1 MQTPRKPCVS
11 ADNSILEIATM
22 DFRFVE
28 TNRNR
33 KKLYCGGFFY
43 TKDKRTDSAEYW
55 KCDQWVNKSKGRA
68 TINSD
73 GGITLNGVHNHEGN
87 PAKLEVAE
95 AVSTIKKRALSE
107 RDAPRAIIS
116 RAVSSVDLTRLALT

>member
-1 MQTPRKPCVS
+1 
-11 ADNSILEIATM
+11 M
-22 DFRFVE
+22 DFQFVE

-43 TKDKRTDSAEYW
+43 TKIKRTDSAEYW
-55 KCDQWVNKSKGRA
+55 KCDQWVNKCKGRA

-95 AVSTIKKRALSE
+95 AVGTIKKRAQSE
-107 RDAPRAIIS
+107 RDAPRAIIY
-116 RAVSSVDLTRLALT
+116 RAV